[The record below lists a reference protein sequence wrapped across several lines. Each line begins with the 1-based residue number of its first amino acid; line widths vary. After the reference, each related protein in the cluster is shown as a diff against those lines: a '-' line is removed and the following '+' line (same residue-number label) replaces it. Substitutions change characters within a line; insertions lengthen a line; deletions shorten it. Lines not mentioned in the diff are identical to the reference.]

1 MALTLRGWWLSRK
14 SADCWSLQVPIYK
27 PIPGEECGVRFVK
40 HEELTV
46 PEEILERLGLTQH
59 AELYKAGKS
68 TNMEKLLKQAGVIV
82 CAPISSEQTNFS
94 LSGGP
99 VANDDSA

>member
-59 AELYKAGKS
+59 AELY
-68 TNMEKLLKQAGVIV
+68 QAGVIV

-99 VANDDSA
+99 VANDDSAA